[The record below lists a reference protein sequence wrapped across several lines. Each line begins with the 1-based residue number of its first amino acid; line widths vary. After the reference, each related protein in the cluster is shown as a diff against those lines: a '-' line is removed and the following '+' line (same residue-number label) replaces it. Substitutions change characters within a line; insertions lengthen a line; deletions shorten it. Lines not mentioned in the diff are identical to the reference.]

1 MSTLL
6 AIALV
11 HVVAVVSPGANF
23 LIVTR
28 NALSFSRRSGLLTA
42 RGVAFGSFIYIVVG
56 FLGFATI
63 ISRSPLIFN
72 AIRLI
77 GAAYFLYLGA
87 KTLLSLRNRSTLAE
101 KMEDAA
107 LPERRAFFGGM
118 ATALSNPTS
127 VLYFLSLFTTFVPA
141 EATAVEKVVTAL
153 ILISISLTW
162 YTLVALT
169 FSYPRVRHLYS
180 RFERWLNGLI
190 GILWL
195 ALALKLLSAR

>member
-11 HVVAVVSPGANF
+11 HVVAVISPGANF

-42 RGVAFGSFIYIVVG
+42 RGVALGSFIYIVIG

-63 ISRSPLIFN
+63 ISHSPLLFN
-72 AIRLI
+72 AIRLV
-77 GAAYFLYLGA
+77 GAAYFLYTGSKA
-87 KTLLSLRNRSTLAE
+87 LLSLRQRPTLAAR
-101 KMEDAA
+101 MDDTT
-107 LPERRAFFGGM
+107 LPERRAFLGGL
-118 ATALSNPTS
+118 ATALSNATS
-127 VLYFLSLFTTFVPA
+127 ILYFLSLFTTFIPTEA
-141 EATAVEKVVTAL
+141 SPIQKAATALVLV
-153 ILISISLTW
+153 SISLTW

-169 FSYPRVRHLYS
+169 FSNPRVRRIYS

-190 GILWL
+190 GLLWIG
-195 ALALKLLSAR
+195 LALKLLSAR